1 MMAERAKALSST
13 GKGLRDYYY
22 PNLPNRVAPNNPFFL
37 RLDNDPEW
45 VAGVKKNGWH
55 VLVDS
60 RKANMLWT
68 RNKTEI
74 PDKLTELR
82 REIALLIPENTIVDG
97 ELIHKRTINIKGRLY
112 LFDIIVYRGKELHN
126 LPLRERRKY
135 LDDIMCN
142 NVCPEI
148 EKEIQVQIGKRL
160 LYEQSIQAE
169 DEEGIVIKKLS
180 SKYLIGISDCI
191 TNPFWIK
198 VKKDEAHLYRR

>member
-13 GKGLRDYYY
+13 GRGLRDYYY

-55 VLVDS
+55 VLIDS

-74 PDKLTELR
+74 PDRLTELR